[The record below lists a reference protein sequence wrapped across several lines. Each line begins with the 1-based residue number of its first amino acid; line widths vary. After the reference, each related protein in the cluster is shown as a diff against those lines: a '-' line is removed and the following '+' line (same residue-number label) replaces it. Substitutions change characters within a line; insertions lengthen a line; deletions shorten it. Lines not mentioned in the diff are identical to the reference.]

1 MRTYNKNNRLTKPKS
16 NPVLDMPVKCGLA
29 ITPQQMFE
37 MSKRGIP
44 ISTANCDLKDFGEE
58 TPSFEIPLDRMR
70 GIDVATMWE
79 HSQVIKNKAALKH
92 AEYVKS
98 KKDK

>member
-1 MRTYNKNNRLTKPKS
+1 MRKFGNYRRMAKS
-16 NPVLDMPVKCGLA
+16 NFNPKLDLPVKSGLA
-29 ITPQQMFE
+29 LTPQQMYE

-44 ISTANCDLKDFGEE
+44 ISTSNCDMKDFGEE
-58 TPSFEIPLDRMR
+58 SPSFEIPLDRMR

-79 HSQVIKNKAALKH
+79 NSQVIKNKAALKH

-98 KKDK
+98 KNKK